1 MILNTFSLGLVFVLL
16 AAVAW
21 LFLQSRQLRQESGVP
36 QGKIIYTDSE
46 AWFPNTKPLYANDVQ
61 LVGKPDY
68 LVEQA
73 DGSIVPVEL
82 KSSRAPAAP
91 WEGHIL
97 QLAAYCL
104 LVEEQYGTRPDYG
117 IIQYKD
123 KAFAVDYTAE
133 LEDDLLDLLAEMR
146 QDKHAYDL
154 ERNHNDWQLCANCG
168 MSQHCDQRL
177 A

>member
-1 MILNTFSLGLVFVLL
+1 MILNTFSFGLVFVLL
-16 AAVAW
+16 AAIAW
-21 LFLQSRQLRQESGVP
+21 LFLQSRNLRQESGVP
-36 QGKIIYTDSE
+36 KGKIIYSDDE
-46 AWFPNTKPLYANDVQ
+46 AWFPNSEPLYAHDIQ

-73 DGSIVPVEL
+73 DGSIVPVEV
-82 KSSRAPAAP
+82 KSSRAPASP

-104 LVEEQYGTRPDYG
+104 LVEEQYGSRPDYG

-123 KAFAVDYTAE
+123 KAFAIDYTE
-133 LEDDLLDLLAEMR
+133 EIEDDLLDLLAEMR
-146 QDKHAYDL
+146 QDQRAHDL
-154 ERNHNDWQLCANCG
+154 ERSHNDWQLCASCG
-168 MSQHCDQRL
+168 MNQYCEDRL